1 MAAGREKISF
11 LQWSDT
17 GYFNDTPGQASRGQ
31 HKMDSM
37 FVGFLGC
44 FACICF
50 LRKRNNMK
58 FGGGRIREVISEGTM

>member
-11 LQWSDT
+11 FQWSDT

-37 FVGFLGC
+37 FVGF
-44 FACICF
+44 
-50 LRKRNNMK
+50 
-58 FGGGRIREVISEGTM
+58 GGVLLVFVF